1 MVSDKSFDQH
11 KYVYLLKGKRV
22 SGGSFDQHIYVYL
35 FRGKGCQIKALINT
49 SMSTF

>member
-22 SGGSFDQHIYVYL
+22 SGGSFDKHIYVYL
-35 FRGKGCQIKALINT
+35 LRGKGCQIKALI
-49 SMSTF
+49 SAIKSTY